1 MATPATRQAH
11 PGTDPGLWIEAHGDV
26 LYAYALRRVGSATDA
41 EDAVQECLAAALGA
55 SRAFAGDS
63 AERTWLV
70 GILKHKVL
78 DTLRA
83 RYRRKEHAGDFSALV
98 SGQNGDFLEGSWRE
112 RQQGLPG
119 WSDQRP
125 GASPLGSIERAE
137 FARQVAAAV
146 ERLPEP
152 MRAVLV
158 LREVDG
164 LSTAELGEALGVSAS
179 QVWTLVHRAKAR
191 LRRELGGEDHGHESG
206 HTQASKRG
214 KGGRP

>member
-1 MATPATRQAH
+1 MKPEPANTS
-11 PGTDPGLWIEAHGDV
+11 TDPSLWVEAYGDA
-26 LYAYALRRVGSATDA
+26 LYAYALRRLGSATDA

-63 AERTWLV
+63 AEKTWLM

-83 RYRRKEHAGDFSALV
+83 RYRRKEHAADLSAVISAPLEDFS
-98 SGQNGDFLEGSWRE
+98 DGSWRVH
-112 RQQGLPG
+112 QQGLDAPG
-119 WSDQRP
+119 DQGGIGSP
-125 GASPLGSIERAE
+125 SGAMERAE
-137 FARQVAAAV
+137 FARKVASAV

-152 MRAVLV
+152 MRTVLV

-164 LSTAELGEALGVSAS
+164 LGSAELGEALGVSAS

-191 LRRELGGEDHGHESG
+191 LRRELGPEHE
-206 HTQASKRG
+206 TG
-214 KGGRP
+214 KGGAF

>member
-1 MATPATRQAH
+1 MKTSQSRQ
-11 PGTDPGLWIEAHGDV
+11 TSVEVDPTLWVQTHGDA
-26 LYAYALRRVGSATDA
+26 LYAYALRRLGSPTDA

-55 SRAFAGDS
+55 SRPFAGDS
-63 AERTWLV
+63 AERTWLM

-78 DTLRA
+78 DALRA
-83 RYRRKEHAGDFSALV
+83 RYRRKEHAVDLAAQV
-98 SGQNGDFLEGSWRE
+98 SGQIEDFSGGSWRE
-112 RQQGLPG
+112 RQQGLAVA
-119 WSDQRP
+119 SDQSP
-125 GASPLGSIERAE
+125 KTSPLGSMERAE

-191 LRRELGGEDHGHESG
+191 LRRELGGEDHDHGHDHG
-206 HTQASKRG
+206 HNE
-214 KGGRP
+214 GGHH